1 LKIRVK
7 ENNMFTKIIVY
18 FFRVGRICLISGL
31 ILAVFSAACVPA
43 QTSIPEAMETTA
55 PTATPS
61 KRGIGDTLSILS
73 PEAPALLNPHLSSAG
88 KDQEASRITYEP
100 LASFDKDGNLV
111 PILAAEIPSLENGS
125 VAKDGKSVTW
135 KLRPGI
141 HWSDGEAFTA
151 EDVLFTFEFI
161 TNPDV
166 NAVTTAAYRGVENVA
181 VIDDTT
187 VKINFTD
194 ATPAWYLPF
203 VGFQGVILP
212 KHIFEA
218 YNGPNAQDAPANK
231 LPVGTG
237 PYRVLPPGIKPQEV
251 LFLGTQLIETNKIVF
266 EPNPYFRDED
276 KPYFSRVELRGG
288 GTPSEAARLVLDDGS
303 VDFSFVRGQLP
314 PDALERL
321 NTSDQGRLVT
331 AFGTVLE
338 RIMLNRT
345 DPNKETVDGER
356 SSLKYPHPFF
366 SDKKVRQAFAYAT
379 NREAIAALYGPS
391 GLLATNNLVA
401 PPQYNSPNTFYS
413 YDLEKAKELLDE
425 AGWVDTNGDG
435 YRDKDGVKMKVV
447 FQAKVGKS
455 AQEIQQVVKATLESI
470 GIEVALKII
479 DPSIMFGPV
488 ENPDADVRFNADLIV
503 EAIGSPSPD
512 PASYM
517 LIWTCGQIPQKENG
531 WYAGLNMERWCNPEY
546 DDLYQRA
553 LTELDPEKRAQLF
566 IQMNDMLI
574 EDVVMIPLVIVSW
587 AQAITKQNIEGI
599 DLTSWD
605 TTTWNIQDWRRVSP

>member
-1 LKIRVK
+1 MYKLSID
-7 ENNMFTKIIVY
+7 Y
-18 FFRVGRICLISGL
+18 LSRVGRVSL
-31 ILAVFSAACVPA
+31 ILILIFATFCAACAPV
-43 QTSIPEAMETTA
+43 QTSRPEALKTTA
-55 PTATPS
+55 PIATPS
-61 KRGIGDTLSILS
+61 KRGAGDTLRILS

-88 KDQEASRITYEP
+88 KDQEASRITLEP
-100 LASFDKDGNLV
+100 LASFDKDGNLS
-111 PILAAEIPSLENGS
+111 PILAAEIPSLENGG
-125 VAKDGKSVTW
+125 VAEDGKSVTW
-135 KLRPGI
+135 KLKSGVR
-141 HWSDGEAFTA
+141 WSDGEAFTA
-151 EDVLFTFEFI
+151 EDVSFTYEFI
-161 TNPDV
+161 TNPEV
-166 NAVTTAAYRGVENVA
+166 KAVTTAAYAGVRNVE
-181 VIDDTT
+181 VIDENT
-187 VKINFTD
+187 VKINFKD

-212 KHIFEA
+212 KHVFEA
-218 YNGPNAQDAPANK
+218 YNGPIAKDAPANK

-266 EPNPYFRDED
+266 EPNPYFREED

-303 VDFSFVRGQLP
+303 IDFSFVRGQLP
-314 PDALERL
+314 PDALEKL
-321 NTSDQGRLVT
+321 KTSDQGRLVT

-345 DPNKETVDGER
+345 DPNRETADGER

-366 SDKKVRQAFAYAT
+366 SDKKVRQAFAHAID
-379 NREAIAALYGPS
+379 REAIAALYGPS
-391 GLLATNNLVA
+391 GQLATNNLVA
-401 PPQYNSPNTFYS
+401 PRQYDSPNTFYS
-413 YDLEKAKELLDE
+413 YDLERAKDLLDE

-435 YRDKDGVKMKVV
+435 YRDKDGKKMKVV
-447 FQAKVGKS
+447 FQAKVGQS

-470 GIEVALKII
+470 GVEVTLKII

-488 ENPDADVRFNADLIV
+488 ENPDADVRFNADMLV

-512 PASYM
+512 PAAYM
-517 LIWTCGQIPQKENG
+517 LIWTCGQIPQKKND
-531 WYAGLNMERWCNPEY
+531 WYAGLNIERWCNPEY
-546 DDLYQRA
+546 DALYQKA
-553 LTELDPEKRAQLF
+553 LTELDPEMRTQLF

-587 AQAITKQNIEGI
+587 AQAITKQNIKGI